1 MLTSE
6 SVGSE
11 YVGVLDPA
19 TGDAVYASLPTSF
32 DWTVTRT
39 LRPQHSLSQ
48 GFWSSNAAVKAHKC
62 LDPYS
67 NAEDARDA
75 LRVKDD
81 YSEAN
86 DTCQSSGALS
96 IKCASPLAWARY
108 R

>member
-1 MLTSE
+1 MLTFE

-11 YVGVLDPA
+11 CVGVLDPA
-19 TGDAVYASLPTSF
+19 TGDAVYASLPTRF

-39 LRPQHSLSQ
+39 LRPQQSLSQ
-48 GFWSSNAAVKAHKC
+48 GFWSANAAAQAHKC

-67 NAEDARDA
+67 NAEDA

-86 DTCQSSGALS
+86 DAVHSSDADL
-96 IKCASPLAWARY
+96 
-108 R
+108 